1 MSRHVEKLAS
11 VHTKC
16 QYQVT
21 VLGTDPVLE
30 IGTILL
36 HLNGRNFLI
45 PYPRELIHGIK
56 PLRLNGSFDS
66 KCTRPE
72 TSHSYQ
78 SFTILINTSTGII
91 VDLDNLRFK
100 WHNNSRH
107 QTVK

>member
-1 MSRHVEKLAS
+1 MKVERSNFILVPNSALS
-11 VHTKC
+11 TNVFLQSKC
-16 QYQVT
+16 NM
-21 VLGTDPVLE
+21 
-30 IGTILL
+30 
-36 HLNGRNFLI
+36 HGRYDL
-45 PYPRELIHGIK
+45 HGIK

-91 VDLDNLRFK
+91 VDLDNLCFK